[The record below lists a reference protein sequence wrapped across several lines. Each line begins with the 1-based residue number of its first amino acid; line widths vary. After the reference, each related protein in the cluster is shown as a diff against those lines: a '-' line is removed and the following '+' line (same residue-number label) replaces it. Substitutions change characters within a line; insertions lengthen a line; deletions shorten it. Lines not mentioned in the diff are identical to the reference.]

1 MTAMRPLRK
10 LPARPGYAVLLGLLV
25 VGVGMG
31 AARPEPAAKL
41 SPAELLARPALSV
54 PPAEL
59 LAAAELPVP
68 DGTGTLMLARQA
80 HFRFDARGRRTA
92 TYRAIFKVLTA
103 STARSFG
110 PLEAEWSPWHEERPR
125 LSARVISRD
134 GVVHP
139 VDPRTFDEQ
148 PVLRDDGIHSDRR
161 TLRAPLPGLQAGSV
175 VEYEMSIGESQP
187 LFGPG
192 TADRFF
198 FVSSLPTKHWRLILE
213 APSALPLRFVH
224 RKLARGPQRSEGPDG
239 VRVVFDETDL
249 GPLKPGAEGPGGDA
263 GAPPGV
269 VPQLPH
275 VAFSTGASWAE
286 VAAGYGRLV
295 EERLSGQDLGGLATQ
310 VAAGARDRQLLLR
323 RLVRYLHNEIR
334 YTGVE
339 LGDASIVPV
348 APQETLSRKFGDC
361 KDQATLLVGML
372 RKLGV
377 SASVALLASGTGPDV
392 DPALPGLG
400 LFNHAI
406 VYVAPTKSA
415 PAVWIDPT
423 QGLAQPGVLPFEV
436 QGRQALL
443 AGGGTTGLVRI
454 PEVAPAGNRVREQR
468 DVTLAPLGP
477 GRVVELTEA
486 DGSMERSLR
495 RSLKQMI
502 DASNL
507 QGNYEKYATEVYGSG
522 AGLQVHVGDPE
533 DLSARLQLRLTVPQA
548 KVAYSADL
556 DAVVYMPLA
565 TLLGYLPADLRQPL
579 PEGWEQKG
587 PADEPPY
594 AFEPVP
600 CEISYRVVP
609 PPGFRAAPLP
619 ASGELL
625 LGAARLHR
633 RYTLAADGT
642 VTAELRLDPGRGR
655 LTRAEYWATRRAI
668 AELMKG
674 DVPRVLFEHIGY
686 AHLAAGRVPEAL
698 AEFRRLVAA
707 YPKESVYYGQYAE
720 ALVRVGLGEQA
731 RRMAERG
738 VQLAPERPHSH
749 RMLGFVLMHDPIGR
763 QYQPGWDRDGAA
775 AALRKAASLEPSDT
789 DTHEKLALVLEH
801 DVSGG
806 PYGARDLVPA
816 IAAWRAAVASGKEN
830 PQGEPIYN
838 LFDALMNARRYDEL
852 AAVTSEM
859 PKGPGKNLALV
870 LGTALAKGPAA
881 ALEAA
886 RSQIDDR
893 EAQRAAIEG
902 AGKNLAGQRRF
913 TEAVS
918 LLSDASLGSEAQT
931 RLAPLVEFW
940 RKVRRWDEPVE
951 GRRAEKAQALVEDLT
966 RRFFGLLIVD
976 AEPGAPRFRALL
988 SPGLSER
995 LVPAKL
1001 AALQAWIRAG
1011 LVNPALPRATLADM
1025 YVSDTPMSSEG
1036 SDALGYRVTA
1046 DVPHGTARV
1055 RYQLYVEKHEGRYR
1069 VIATDR
1075 ELSLLGIEAL
1085 RRADAG
1091 DLAGS
1096 QKLLTWAR
1104 GEVEA
1109 TDVFGQA
1116 WTAGEAGSRERVRRA
1131 ALVLACALRE
1141 GPSCPAALQQQAL
1154 AVLSDPG
1161 DEPALASLLER
1172 SERFAE
1178 LLPVAERML
1187 KRGEGGAELGS
1198 RFKITALAGLGRFA
1212 EARRVAESLVAGAP
1226 ERLDLWQL
1234 LSSQASYLGDF
1245 GAAEHS
1251 LRQAI
1256 SHGLPER
1263 QILNN
1268 LIWLQLMMGQRTEQM
1283 QADMRRLVEAAD
1295 YGSHSQAHTLGTV
1308 LAEAGKHKE
1317 ALEALRKSADKH
1329 GLLPSDYYIVGRLA
1343 EIYGEREAAAAAYQR
1358 VAPEG
1363 PRPAP
1368 NAPGT
1373 TGWLAERRLRAIAQ
1387 KR

>member
-1 MTAMRPLRK
+1 MTAMRPMRK
-10 LPARPGYAVLLGLLV
+10 LPARPGYAVLLGLLA
-25 VGVGMG
+25 VGMG
-31 AARPEPAAKL
+31 PGPARAVKL
-41 SPAELLARPALSV
+41 PPSALLERPALTL
-54 PPAEL
+54 PPADL
-59 LAAAELPVP
+59 LAAADLPVP
-68 DGTGTLMLARQA
+68 DGTGTLMLAREA
-80 HFRFDARGRRTA
+80 HFRFDAKGRRTA

-148 PVLRDDGIHSDRR
+148 PVSRDDGIHSDRR

-175 VEYEMSIGESQP
+175 VEYEMSISESQP

-198 FVSSLPTKHWRLILE
+198 FVSSLPTRHWRLILE
-213 APSALPLRFVH
+213 APSSLPLRYVH
-224 RKLARGPQRSEGPDG
+224 RKLSHGPQRSEGPTG
-239 VRVVFDETDL
+239 VRVVFDEIDV
-249 GPLKPGAEGPGGDA
+249 GPIKPGGADGPGSDA

-269 VPQLPH
+269 VPPLPH

-286 VAAGYGRLV
+286 VASGYSRLV

-348 APQETLSRKFGDC
+348 APKETLSRKFGDC
-361 KDQATLLVGML
+361 KDQATLLVGL
-372 RKLGV
+372 LQKLGV
-377 SASVALLASGTGPDV
+377 SASVALLSSGSGPDV
-392 DPALPGLG
+392 DPELPGLG

-406 VYVAPTKSA
+406 VYVAPHKGA

-443 AGGGTTGLVRI
+443 AGAGVTGLVRI
-454 PEVAPAGNRVREQR
+454 PQVTPAQNRVREQR
-468 DVTLAPLGP
+468 DVTLTPLGP

-486 DGSMERSLR
+486 DGGMERSLR

-502 DASNL
+502 DANNL

-522 AGLQVHVGDPE
+522 AGLQVHIGDPE
-533 DLSARLQLRLTVPQA
+533 DLSVRLQLRLTVPAA

-587 PADEPPY
+587 PVDEPSY

-600 CEISYRVVP
+600 SEIIYRIVP

-619 ASGELL
+619 ASGELV

-633 RYTLAADGT
+633 RYSLAADGV
-642 VTAELRLDPGRGR
+642 VTAELRLDPGSGR

-674 DVPRVLFEHIGY
+674 DVPRVLFEHTGY

-738 VQLAPERPHSH
+738 VQLAPERAHSH

-775 AALRKAASLEPSDT
+775 AALRKAASLDPSDT
-789 DTHEKLALVLEH
+789 DTHEKLALVLER
-801 DVSGG
+801 DASGG
-806 PYGARDLVPA
+806 PYGARDLLPA
-816 IAAWRAAVASGKEN
+816 IASWRAAVAAGKDN

-852 AAVTSEM
+852 AAVTGEM

-870 LGTALAKGPAA
+870 LGMALAKGPAA

-886 RSQIDDR
+886 RSIDDR
-893 EAQRAAIEG
+893 EAQRAAVEA

-913 TEAVS
+913 TEAVT

-951 GRRAEKAQALVEDLT
+951 AKRAGAGQAQPLVEDLA
-966 RRFFGLLIVD
+966 RRFFGLLIID
-976 AEPGAPRFRALL
+976 AEPGVPRFRALL
-988 SPGLSER
+988 SPGLNER
-995 LVPAKL
+995 LSPAQL
-1001 AALQAWIRAG
+1001 AAAQAWIRAG

-1025 YVSDTPMSSEG
+1025 YVSDMPITSEG
-1036 SDALGYRVTA
+1036 SDALGYRVVA
-1046 DVPHGTARV
+1046 DIPHGNGRV

-1075 ELSLLGIEAL
+1075 DLSLLGVEAL
-1085 RRADAG
+1085 RRADSG
-1091 DLAGS
+1091 DLPGS
-1096 QKLLTWAR
+1096 RQLLTWAR
-1104 GEVEA
+1104 GEFEV
-1109 TDVFGQA
+1109 TDFFGQA
-1116 WTAGEAGSRERVRRA
+1116 WTAGESGSRDRVRRA
-1131 ALVLACALRE
+1131 ALVLACAGRE
-1141 GPSCPAALQQQAL
+1141 GPLCTAALQQQAIG
-1154 AVLSDPG
+1154 VLSGPG
-1161 DEPALASLLER
+1161 DDATLASLLER
-1172 SERFAE
+1172 SERFTE

-1187 KRGEGGAELGS
+1187 KRGEGVAELGS
-1198 RFKITALAGLGRFA
+1198 RFKIAALAGLGRFA
-1212 EARRVAESLVAGAP
+1212 EARRVAESLVSGAP
-1226 ERLDLWQL
+1226 ERLELWQL
-1234 LSSQASYLGDF
+1234 VSSQASYLGDF
-1245 GAAEHS
+1245 AGAENS

-1256 SHGLPER
+1256 RHGLPER

-1268 LIWLQLMMGQRTEQM
+1268 LVWLQVMMGQRTEQM

-1295 YGSHSQAHTLGTV
+1295 YGNHSQAHTLGTL
-1308 LAEAGKHKE
+1308 LAEAGKHAE
-1317 ALEALRKSADKH
+1317 ALAALRKSADKH
-1329 GLLPSDYYIVGRLA
+1329 GLLPSDWYIVGRLA
-1343 EIYGEREAAAAAYQR
+1343 ETYGEREAATAAYQR

-1373 TGWLAERRLRAIAQ
+1373 TGWLAEKRLRAIAQ